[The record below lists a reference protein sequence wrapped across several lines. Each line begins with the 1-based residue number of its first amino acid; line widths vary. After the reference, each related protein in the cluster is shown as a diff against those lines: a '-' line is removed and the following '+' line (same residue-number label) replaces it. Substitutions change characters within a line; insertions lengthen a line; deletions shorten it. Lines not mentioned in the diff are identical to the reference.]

1 MSSYLGNFNGQ
12 KITGTSK
19 VLVSTSGGAFDSL
32 TLTNIHSSN
41 AATVDL
47 YYANTSGND
56 ITDTGTNANESDN
69 AATTSSVTLTV
80 DGTAATA
87 DTFQDEKV
95 FKSDGTLFGTCTAR
109 NSNTE
114 IVFGGGLSQTL
125 ANNADLFTGT
135 RYYVLK
141 TLSIPVASTLV
152 LNSNDIN
159 FDATEYALY
168 IKLGAGT
175 IDLTRR
181 Q

>member
-19 VLVSTSGGAFDSL
+19 ALVSTSGGAFDSL
-32 TLTNIHSSN
+32 TLTNIHGSN

-56 ITDTGTNANESDN
+56 ITDTSTNSNEAAN
-69 AATTSSVTLTV
+69 AATTAEVELTV
-80 DGTAATA
+80 DGTTATN
-87 DTFQDEKV
+87 DTFLNEKV
-95 FKSDGTLFGTCTAR
+95 FKSDGTLFGTCTTV
-109 NSNTE
+109 NSGTS
-114 IVFGGGLSQTL
+114 IVFLNGLSQTL
-125 ANNADLFTGT
+125 ANNDDLFTGT
-135 RYYVLK
+135 RYYILK
-141 TLSIPVASTLV
+141 TFSIPVASTLV
-152 LNSNDIN
+152 LDSNDIN

>member
-32 TLTNIHSSN
+32 TLTNIHGSN

-87 DTFQDEKV
+87 DTFLNEKV
-95 FKSDGTLFGTCTAR
+95 FKSDGTLFGTAAF
-109 NSNTE
+109 SSGTE
-114 IVFGGGLSQTL
+114 LIFSGGLSQTL

-141 TLSIPVASTLV
+141 TFSIPVASTLV
-152 LNSNDIN
+152 LDSNDIN

>member
-19 VLVSTSGGAFDSL
+19 ALVSTSGGAFDSL
-32 TLTNIHSSN
+32 TLTNIHGSN

-80 DGTAATA
+80 DGTTATA

-95 FKSDGTLFGTCTAR
+95 FKSDGTLFGTAAF
-109 NSNTE
+109 SSGTE
-114 IVFGGGLSQTL
+114 LIFSGGLSQTL

-141 TLSIPVASTLV
+141 TFSIPVASTLV
-152 LNSNDIN
+152 LDSNDIN

>member
-19 VLVSTSGGAFDSL
+19 ALVSTSGGAFDSL
-32 TLTNIHSSN
+32 TLTNIHGSN

-56 ITDTGTNANESDN
+56 ITDTGTNSNEAAN

-80 DGTAATA
+80 DGTTATA

-95 FKSDGTLFGTCTAR
+95 FKSDGTLFGTAAF
-109 NSNTE
+109 SSGTE
-114 IVFGGGLSQTL
+114 LIFSGGLSQTL

-135 RYYVLK
+135 RYYILK
-141 TLSIPVASTLV
+141 TFSIPVASTLV
-152 LNSNDIN
+152 LESSDIN

>member
-19 VLVSTSGGAFDSL
+19 VLVNTNGGAFDSL
-32 TLTNIHSSN
+32 TLTNIHGSN

-47 YYANTSGND
+47 YYVNTSGND
-56 ITDTGTNANESDN
+56 ITDTGTNSNEAANE
-69 AATTSSVTLTV
+69 ATTSSVTLTV
-80 DGTAATA
+80 DGTTATA
-87 DTFQDEKV
+87 DTFSGEKV
-95 FKSDGTLFGTCTAR
+95 FKSDGTLFGTAEFA
-109 NSNTE
+109 SGTE
-114 IVFGGGLSQTL
+114 LVFGGGLSQRL
-125 ANNADLFTGT
+125 ANNVDLFTGT
-135 RYYVLK
+135 RYYILK
-141 TLSIPVASTLV
+141 TFSIPVASTLV
-152 LNSNDIN
+152 LDSNDIN